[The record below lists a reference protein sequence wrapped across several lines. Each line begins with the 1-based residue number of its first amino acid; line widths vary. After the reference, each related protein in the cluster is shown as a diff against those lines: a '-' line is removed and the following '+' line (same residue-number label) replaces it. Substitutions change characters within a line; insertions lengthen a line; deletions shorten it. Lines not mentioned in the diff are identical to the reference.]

1 MPSASSDLGFS
12 PAGAGVK
19 PLSLNISPPIDT
31 PGYDHGA
38 DHPFT
43 QKQGRR
49 SARRVSVVGR
59 HVNGQLHAVAGS
71 RSSLRHN
78 AECQATPT
86 TLALGHLGATPQS
99 IRANNAPT
107 LKESGYTCGEC
118 RRGCVGI
125 ADPTTAAN
133 TPQPDL
139 TLR

>member
-1 MPSASSDLGFS
+1 
-12 PAGAGVK
+12 
-19 PLSLNISPPIDT
+19 
-31 PGYDHGA
+31 
-38 DHPFT
+38 
-43 QKQGRR
+43 
-49 SARRVSVVGR
+49 VSVVGR
-59 HVNGQLHAVAGS
+59 HVDGQLHAVAGS

-78 AECQATPT
+78 AKCQATRT

-125 ADPTTAAN
+125 ADPTTAAD